1 MTQLTFKYT
10 ILYVNNVVETLKFYE
25 SAFGF
30 NTKMLHESEGY
41 GELDT
46 GFTTLSFSSFDLMK
60 ELGKQPS
67 DARTMGPN
75 FEIAFETP
83 DVAAALSRAIK
94 AGATL
99 EQDTEDMPWG
109 QTVAYVRDIN
119 GFLVE
124 FCTPM
129 ANEA

>member
-1 MTQLTFKYT
+1 MAQLIFKYT
-10 ILYVNNVVETLKFYE
+10 ILYVSNVSETLKFYE

-30 NTKMLHESEGY
+30 KTKMLHESEEY

-46 GFTTLSFSSFDLMK
+46 GNTTLSFSSFELMR

-67 DARTMGPN
+67 DAKTMGPC
-75 FEIAFETP
+75 FEIAFETD
-83 DVAAALSRAIK
+83 DVVTALKHALA

-99 EQDTEDMPWG
+99 EQDTEDIPWG
-109 QTVAYVRDIN
+109 QTIAYVKDIN

-124 FCTPM
+124 ICS
-129 ANEA
+129 AIV

>member
-1 MTQLTFKYT
+1 MAQLTFKHT
-10 ILYVNNVVETLKFYE
+10 ILYVSNVSETLKFYE

-30 NTKMLHESEGY
+30 KTKMLHESEDY

-46 GFTTLSFSSFDLMK
+46 GNMTLSFSSFELMR

-67 DARTMGPN
+67 DAKTMGPS
-75 FEIAFETP
+75 FEIAFETD
-83 DVAAALSRAIK
+83 DVATALKQALA

-109 QTVAYVRDIN
+109 QTIAYVKDIN

-124 FCTPM
+124 ICS
-129 ANEA
+129 AIV